1 MLSARFK
8 NHIHLH
14 FIVFIWGFT
23 AVLGKLITVE
33 ALPLVWFRMS
43 IAAFLTMIF
52 IAVRKNSFKVGAN
65 TFFTLL
71 LAGGIICLHWVTFF
85 MAIKVSNV
93 SVVLTTMATG
103 AFFTAILEPIWYKR
117 KMIWY
122 EIVFGVIVIIGLYI
136 IFRVETTFIEGIVL
150 ALFSALL
157 AAIFSLMNGKLI
169 KTEKPSVI
177 SFYEL
182 LGGVF
187 FLSVYIGMQGYFS
200 KEFFELSQN
209 DWVYIFILASACTA
223 YAFIASVKVMK
234 YISPYTVML
243 TNNLEPVY
251 GMFLAFF
258 LFGESEKMNPLFYVG
273 VVIILTTVIVNGI
286 IKNRARLKK
295 GNRV

>member
-1 MLSARFK
+1 MLSARLK

-33 ALPLVWFRMS
+33 ALPLVWYRMS

-52 IAVRKNSFKVGAN
+52 IGIRKNSFKVSAK

-122 EIVFGVIVIIGLYI
+122 EVVFGVIVIIGLYI
-136 IFRVETTFIEGIVL
+136 IFRVETTYIEGIVL

-157 AAIFSLMNGKLI
+157 AAVFSLMNGKLI

-187 FLSVYIGMQGYFS
+187 FLSVYIGLQSNFS
-200 KEFFELSQN
+200 KEFFQLSQN
-209 DWVYIFILASACTA
+209 DWIYIFILASVCTA

-251 GMFLAFF
+251 GMILAFF
-258 LFGESEKMNPLFYVG
+258 LFGESEKMNLLFYVG
-273 VVIILTTVIVNGI
+273 AVIILATVIANGI
-286 IKNRARLKK
+286 IKNKARLKK